1 MESAI
6 VFTVNLLP
14 YFSLVTF
21 WLSILFFFFFLW
33 LGFSGSDS
41 DDPAFFANVTSV
53 IIALLSGILL
63 KLTN

>member
-14 YFSLVTF
+14 YLALVTF
-21 WLSILFFFFFLW
+21 WLSIFFFFLFLW
-33 LGFSGSDS
+33 LAFSGSDS
-41 DDPAFFANVTSV
+41 DDPAFFANVASA

-63 KLTN
+63 KLTS

>member
-14 YFSLVTF
+14 YLALVTF
-21 WLSILFFFFFLW
+21 WLSIFFFLFLW
-33 LGFSGSDS
+33 LAFSGSDS
-41 DDPAFFANVTSV
+41 DDPAFFANVASV

-63 KLTN
+63 KLTS

>member
-1 MESAI
+1 MESAM

-21 WLSILFFFFFLW
+21 WLAILFFFFFLW
-33 LGFSGSDS
+33 LGFSGTDS
-41 DDPAFFANVTSV
+41 DDPAFFANVASV

-63 KLTN
+63 KLTS

>member
-14 YFSLVTF
+14 YLALVTF
-21 WLSILFFFFFLW
+21 WLSIFFFFLW
-33 LGFSGSDS
+33 LAFSGSDS
-41 DDPAFFANVTSV
+41 DDPAFFANVASV

-63 KLTN
+63 KLTS

>member
-14 YFSLVTF
+14 YLALVTF
-21 WLSILFFFFFLW
+21 WLSILFFLFLW
-33 LGFSGSDS
+33 LAFSGSDS
-41 DDPAFFANVTSV
+41 DDPAFFANVASV

-63 KLTN
+63 KLTS